1 VSGLAQY
8 AAPLGGDL
16 PSGPNLEYDPRFQ
29 EFERTLQGKPEQRI
43 GDKVNPA
50 EPPDWGDVR
59 QQAETLLGDT
69 RDLRVAVPLCL
80 ATLHI
85 DGFAGFSQ
93 GLALVQGLLEH
104 QWDTVHPQLDAD
116 DNNDP
121 TTRVNSLLALAA
133 AEPMLKALREAPVVH
148 SKALGRR
155 FGLRDFRIAAGKIKP
170 GAAEKDPA
178 QSAQIDGAFQ
188 EEELDSLREKAQS
201 VAAALDHLASMDRI
215 LVEKVGDRAPD
226 LMALRA
232 DLAELNKMLQERV
245 GARSGAGAAGSDGSG
260 NAEAGG
266 GGAAGGDRLRSRE
279 DVVRTLDRACDY
291 YRRHEPS
298 SPVPLLLERAKRLV
312 AKDFL
317 EIVRDLTPSGVSE
330 AELIAGVEKQ

>member
-1 VSGLAQY
+1 VSDFAQY

-29 EFERTLQGKPEQRI
+29 LFERTLQGKPEQRI

-50 EPPDWGDVR
+50 EPPDWGEVR
-59 QQAETLLGDT
+59 QQAETLLGVT

-80 ATLHI
+80 ATMHI
-85 DGFAGFSQ
+85 DGFSGLSQ
-93 GLALVQGLLEH
+93 GLALIQGLLEQ
-104 QWDTVHPQLDAD
+104 QWDTVYPQLDPE
-116 DNNDP
+116 DNDDP
-121 TTRVNSLLALAA
+121 TTRVNCLLALAA
-133 AEPMLKALREAPVVH
+133 PEPMLKALREAPVVH

-170 GAAEKDPA
+170 GAAERDPA
-178 QSAQIDGAFQ
+178 QSAQIEGAFQ

-201 VAAALDHLASMDRI
+201 VATALDQVAAMDRV
-215 LVEKVGDRAPD
+215 LVEKLGDRAPD

-245 GARSGAGAAGSDGSG
+245 GARSGGGAAGSDGSG

-266 GGAAGGDRLRSRE
+266 GGAAGGDGLRSRE
-279 DVVRTLDRACDY
+279 DVIRMLDRVCDY

-317 EIVRDLTPSGVSE
+317 EIIRDMTPSGVSE
-330 AELIAGVEKQ
+330 AEVIAGVEKQ

>member
-1 VSGLAQY
+1 MSDFAQFL
-8 AAPLGGDL
+8 APLAGDL

-50 EPPDWGDVR
+50 EPPDWGEVR
-59 QQAETLLGDT
+59 QEAQALLAVT
-69 RDLRVAVPLCL
+69 RDLRVAVPMCL
-80 ATLHI
+80 ASLHI

-93 GLALVQGLLEH
+93 ALALVQGLLEQH
-104 QWDTVHPQLDAD
+104 WDTVYPQLDAE

-133 AEPMLKALREAPVVH
+133 PEAMLKVLRDAPVVY

-170 GAAEKDPA
+170 GAADKDPA

-188 EEELDSLREKAQS
+188 EEDLDGLRGKAQS
-201 VAAALDHLASMDRI
+201 VAAALDSLAAMDRI

-232 DLAELNKMLQERV
+232 DLAELNKLLQERI
-245 GARSGAGAAGSDGSG
+245 ALRSGSAAAGSDGSA

-266 GGAAGGDRLRSRE
+266 GVAVGGEGLRSRE
-279 DVVRTLDRACDY
+279 DVVRVLDRVCDY

-317 EIVRDLTPSGVSE
+317 EIIRDLTPAGVSE